1 MTERPLFL
9 VGAPRSGTSLLYKAL
24 CLHPEVAY
32 ISNWVNRF
40 PSVPQLAWA
49 NRLAARLPAAQ
60 RRVWFGGGDAAYVYG
75 RRRPAWER
83 AFPMPV
89 EGEPFF
95 RRAGVPETAEGSA
108 PGDHDT
114 LVAAFA
120 RLRQSAGGRVV
131 VNKRI
136 GNNRRIP
143 LLAGAFPEAR
153 FVELVRDGRAVA
165 ASLRRVDWWPASRV
179 WWRGD
184 ITAAD
189 AEAAGADPWELCA
202 EAWVEEAAATRAGLA
217 SVAPERVLST
227 TYEQF
232 VGAPDQVLDD
242 VARFAGLDASDGW
255 RRRRAFVRFPD
266 RNQAWR
272 SELPAAAVAT
282 IERVQG
288 AALTTHGYA

>member
-1 MTERPLFL
+1 MEQPLFL

-24 CLHPEVAY
+24 CLHPDAAY

-49 NRLAARLPAAQ
+49 NRVAARFPGAQ

-75 RRRPAWER
+75 RRRSAWER

-95 RRAGVPETAEGSA
+95 RHAGVPEAADGEMAGVSRALTR
-108 PGDHDT
+108 
-114 LVAAFA
+114 AFA
-120 RLRQSAGGRVV
+120 RVRASSGGRVL

-143 LLAGAFPEAR
+143 LLAGAFPDAR

-165 ASLRRVDWWPASRV
+165 ASLRRVDWWPESRL
-179 WWRGD
+179 WWRNG
-184 ITAAD
+184 ITPAT
-189 AEAAGADPWELCA
+189 AEAAGADAWELCA
-202 EAWVEEAAATRAGLA
+202 EAWVEEAAATRRGLA
-217 SVAPERVLST
+217 AVAPAQVLST

-232 VGAPDQVLDD
+232 VADPERVLDE
-242 VARFAGLDASDGW
+242 VARFGGLEANNAW
-255 RRRRAFVRFPD
+255 RRRRAFVRVPD

-272 SELPAAAVAT
+272 DLPADAIAT
-282 IERVQG
+282 IERVEA
-288 AALTTHGYA
+288 AALTSHGYA